1 MNLLLFIC
9 AFKNLRQLVSQ
20 HGQDYNLSE
29 PLIGKETE
37 NNNRT
42 ETEHVGFFSQL
53 TFSWISPLL
62 KLGYSKPVTLE
73 DIPSLDPENE
83 ANLAYQRFER
93 EWNQLRQNNSDSTK
107 NLVLWAIAKV
117 YMKENILVAI
127 FTFLRTIS
135 VVISP
140 LILYAFVNYSNGN
153 EKNLSEGL
161 IILGCLILFKVVE
174 SLSQRHWFFIS
185 RRIGMRMR
193 SALMVAVYQKQLKL
207 SSLGRKR
214 HSTGEIVNYI
224 VVDSYRMGE
233 FPWWFHTT
241 WSNGVQLFLSI
252 VVLFGVIGYGAIPGL
267 VPLFICALLNVPFAR
282 ILQKCHSQF
291 MVAQDERLR
300 YTSEILNS
308 MKIIKLQSWEEKFKS
323 LIESRREREFK
334 WLGEAQYKKVYGTLL
349 YWMSPTIVSSV
360 VFFGCAIF
368 GSAPLN
374 ASTIFTVLAT
384 LRSMAEPVRMIPE
397 ALSAMIQVMVSF
409 DRLDA
414 FLLDDELKDDAIRRY
429 PIQSSENS
437 IRIQRGIFNWNP
449 ESSIP
454 TLKEVHLEIK
464 MGQKIAVCGPV
475 GSGKSSMLCAIL
487 GEIPKISGS
496 VS

>member
-252 VVLFGVIGYGAIPGL
+252 VVLFGVIGYGTIPGL

-300 YTSEILNS
+300 STSEILNS